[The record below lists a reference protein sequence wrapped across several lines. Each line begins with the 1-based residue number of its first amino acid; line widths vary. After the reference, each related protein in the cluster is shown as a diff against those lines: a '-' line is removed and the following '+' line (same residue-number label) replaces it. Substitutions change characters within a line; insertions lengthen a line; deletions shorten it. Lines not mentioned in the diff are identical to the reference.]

1 MKKVLFA
8 LLVLGVLMLGSVFAA
23 SAIPED
29 TTECSEDTGFTGDS
43 NTNPLTLGGE
53 GGGSGSGG
61 VPG

>member
-8 LLVLGVLMLGSVFAA
+8 LLILGVLMLGSIIAV
-23 SAIPED
+23 SEGPED
-29 TTECSEDTGFTGDS
+29 IIECSEDIGFTGDS
-43 NTNPLTLGGE
+43 NINPVLLGGE